1 MLSMFISPLSGGC
14 YEPLSRMNCRK
25 QCSHKLALVKA
36 KEKTFDLMFLTA
48 EDIYGSEMIG
58 SICDAA
64 LLQMSWGNEM

>member
-1 MLSMFISPLSGGC
+1 
-14 YEPLSRMNCRK
+14 MNCRK
-25 QCSHKLALVKA
+25 QCSRKLALEKA

-48 EDIYGSEMIG
+48 EDIDGSEMIG

>member
-1 MLSMFISPLSGGC
+1 MNHYLTSI
-14 YEPLSRMNCRK
+14 LSRMNCRK
-25 QCSHKLALVKA
+25 QCSCKLALEKA

-48 EDIYGSEMIG
+48 EDIDGSEMIV

>member
-1 MLSMFISPLSGGC
+1 MNHYLTSIP
-14 YEPLSRMNCRK
+14 SRMNCRK
-25 QCSHKLALVKA
+25 QCSRKLALEKA

-48 EDIYGSEMIG
+48 EDIDGSEMIG

>member
-1 MLSMFISPLSGGC
+1 MNHYLTSI
-14 YEPLSRMNCRK
+14 LSRMNCRK
-25 QCSHKLALVKA
+25 QCSRKLALEKA

-48 EDIYGSEMIG
+48 EDIDGSEMIG

>member
-1 MLSMFISPLSGGC
+1 MFISPLSGGC

-25 QCSHKLALVKA
+25 QCSHKLALEKA

-48 EDIYGSEMIG
+48 EDIDGSEMIV